1 MKNLIKISVLI
12 CLFSFQSINAQNTD
26 KELSLDKGTISE
38 QFEFIK
44 KKSSNYQNYKVVKR
58 VWLSQLEKHIADSLQ
73 AAKKRFIAANEQI
86 LAHQETIDK
95 LKTELEFIKTDLAKV
110 NEAKDS
116 INFFGKPMQKSVYKI
131 SVWTVIILLLMVLS
145 YFIYCFKNSNDVT
158 KKTLLKHDE
167 LEKEYNTY
175 RTRALER
182 EQVLNRKLQDEIN
195 KQKKS

>member
-1 MKNLIKISVLI
+1 L
-12 CLFSFQSINAQNTD
+12 T
-26 KELSLDKGTISE
+26 
-38 QFEFIK
+38 
-44 KKSSNYQNYKVVKR
+44 
-58 VWLSQLEKHIADSLQ
+58 
-73 AAKKRFIAANEQI
+73 
-86 LAHQETIDK
+86 HQETIDK
-95 LKTELEFIKTDLAKV
+95 LKSELESVKTDLGKV

-116 INFFGKPMQKSVYKI
+116 INFLGISMQKSVYKT
-131 SVWTVIILLLMVLS
+131 SVWTVIILLLMALS
-145 YFIYCFKNSNDVT
+145 YFIYSFKNSNDVT